1 MPFSFRYQGYGVAIL
16 MALVHMLAVGDRFL
30 LAILIEPIKAELHL
44 GDAAIGLLQGPAFA
58 IVGGLAVI
66 PMILLARR
74 WPLARLLAVTVM
86 GSSIATIACGLART
100 EQMLAGARMLMGL
113 MQAAIGPAAIGLI
126 VAAMTPAHRGRGISL
141 FTAGAALGR
150 GSALIGGGALLALFA
165 SLGGAVDPWRMVF
178 VTAGAIGLPLSLLLL
193 RLAEPAGRP
202 EGKAVRMGAAWR
214 HMIADRPAL
223 LPHILAG
230 LCAVLLAQ
238 SLTSWA
244 ASLLI
249 RLHGLSP
256 PEAGL
261 WVGLAMMLAGAVGHG
276 LGGVL
281 ADRWGRG
288 APASMLLGLAL
299 GTLALWPLT
308 RSAGLA
314 GAVIA
319 LGGATIGLSIALTG
333 GLIGLQA
340 RMPAALRVEGTA
352 IFLTLVTLFG
362 TALGP
367 WAVGTASQAIAGP
380 TGLADAIGRVLG
392 ATGLIGCGAAWMA
405 MRSASSPLP
414 WTGGE
419 G

>member
-1 MPFSFRYQGYGVAIL
+1 MSTSLPYRGYGIAIL

-30 LAILIEPIKAELHL
+30 LSILIEPIKAELHL
-44 GDAAIGLLQGPAFA
+44 GDAAIGALQGPAFA
-58 IVGGLAVI
+58 IVGGMAVI

-74 WPLARLLAVTVM
+74 WPLARLLAVALM
-86 GSSIATIACGLART
+86 GSSIATIGCGLART
-100 EQMLAGARMLMGL
+100 GSMLAAARMLLGL

-150 GSALIGGGALLALFA
+150 GCAMIGGGALLALFA
-165 SLGGAVDPWRMVF
+165 LLGGPVDPWRMVF
-178 VTAGAIGLPLSLLLL
+178 VTAGAIGLPLSLILL
-193 RLAEPAGRP
+193 RLVEPGDRG
-202 EGKAVRMGAAWR
+202 EDSGARLGEAMR
-214 HMIADRPAL
+214 HMIADGAVL
-223 LPHILAG
+223 LPHILAA

-249 RLHGLSP
+249 RLHGLEP

-261 WVGLAMMLAGAVGHG
+261 WVGLAMMLAGAAGHG

-288 APASMLLGLAL
+288 APASLLLGLAL
-299 GTLALWPLT
+299 ATPALWPLT
-308 RSAGLA
+308 RSEGLA

-319 LGGATIGLSIALTG
+319 LGGATIGLSIALAG

-340 RMPAALRVEGTA
+340 RIPATLRVEGTA
-352 IFLTLVTLFG
+352 IFLTLVTLLG

-367 WAVGTASQAIAGP
+367 WAVGAASQAIAGP
-380 TGLADAIGRVLG
+380 TGLADAIGLVLG
-392 ATGLIGCGAAWMA
+392 ATGLVGCGGAWMA
-405 MRSASSPLP
+405 MRSASSLRPS
-414 WTGGE
+414 
-419 G
+419 